1 MVLAT
6 PMEVRYVPI
15 VVALL
20 LAGARSC
27 VMARAVG
34 AKAASVRAWNMR
46 MG

>member
-1 MVLAT
+1 MLAT
-6 PMEVRYVPI
+6 PMDVRYVPI

-20 LAGARSC
+20 LGGARSC

-34 AKAASVRAWNMR
+34 ANAARVRAWNIR